1 MNPAVRGSVILFTC
15 LLAIFPCGAALTVL
29 GSVFREAMRIYQSD
43 GQFSVRL
50 IPLWIPVLWAG
61 GGALGFLSLIHGI
74 DRLIL
79 ATKRLPWAAFL
90 GILIALGAAGFFSVT
105 YPLRGSSALLF
116 RLICVAPVAIAL
128 LLLVQHAFRFA
139 RLNRADGGE
148 GGNSSPA
155 PQTPFQ
161 TFPHDQSANFKR

>member
-1 MNPAVRGSVILFTC
+1 MNPAVRGSVILLTC

-29 GSVFREAMRIYQSD
+29 GSAFREAMRIYQSD
-43 GQFSVRL
+43 GQFSARL

-79 ATKRLPWAAFL
+79 ATKRLTWPAIF
-90 GILIALGAAGFFSVT
+90 GILIALGAAGFFAVT

-128 LLLVQHAFRFA
+128 LLLVQHALRFA
-139 RLNRADGGE
+139 RLNRAGDGE
-148 GGNSSPA
+148 GGNSSGVSHT
-155 PQTPFQ
+155 QFQ
-161 TFPHDQSANFKR
+161 TFRHDQSADLKR